1 MNSRVTSYFNG
12 HHVINFYG
20 RLRNNIVINEIIANI
35 MNMRKMILA
44 MPAAATKTPVYPT
57 IAAMIAMAKNIKA
70 QVNIAFS
77 PLLNFLEL

>member
-1 MNSRVTSYFNG
+1 
-12 HHVINFYG
+12 
-20 RLRNNIVINEIIANI
+20 

-44 MPAAATKTPVYPT
+44 MPAAVTKTPVYPT